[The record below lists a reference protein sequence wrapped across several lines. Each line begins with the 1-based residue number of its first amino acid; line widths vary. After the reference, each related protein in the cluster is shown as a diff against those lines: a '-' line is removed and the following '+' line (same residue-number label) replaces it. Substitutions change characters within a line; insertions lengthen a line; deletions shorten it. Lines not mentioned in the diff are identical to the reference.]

1 MDFDRA
7 IVEAYYALLAIARR
21 QYYHD
26 GRAHDLAADT
36 VMRALEARDRY
47 DGRPL
52 LAWCRAIMRNLFLNE
67 RQRLSTTCTQRL
79 GEWNEPG
86 GVEADQRAIVDDI
99 LTAVG
104 DMERRSVAVGTLM
117 DFARGYSLQEIA
129 TARSVPLGTVKRRI
143 HDARKML
150 SKSVYSLR

>member
-36 VMRALEARDRY
+36 VVRALEARDRY

-52 LAWCRAIMRNLFLNE
+52 LAWCRAIM
-67 RQRLSTTCTQRL
+67 QRLSTTCTQPL
-79 GEWNEPG
+79 GEWDEPG

-117 DFARGYSLQEIA
+117 DFARGYSQQEIA

>member
-36 VMRALEARDRY
+36 VVRAIEARDRY

-67 RQRLSTTCTQRL
+67 EQKLCTSCTQRL
-79 GEWNEPG
+79 GNWDEPG
-86 GVEADQRAIVDDI
+86 DDEADQRAIVNDI

-104 DMERRSVAVGTLM
+104 DMERKSVAVSTLM
-117 DFARGYSLQEIA
+117 DFARGYSQQEIA
-129 TARSVPLGTVKRRI
+129 TARSVPIGTVKRRI

-150 SKSVYSLR
+150 AKSVYSLR

>member
-36 VMRALEARDRY
+36 VVRAIEARDRY

-67 RQRLSTTCTQRL
+67 EQKLCTSCTQRL
-79 GEWNEPG
+79 GNWDEPG
-86 GVEADQRAIVDDI
+86 DDEADQRAIVNDI
-99 LTAVG
+99 LTAVC
-104 DMERRSVAVGTLM
+104 DMERKSVAVSTLM
-117 DFARGYSLQEIA
+117 DFARGYTQQEIA

-150 SKSVYSLR
+150 ARTACCK

>member
-1 MDFDRA
+1 M
-7 IVEAYYALLAIARR
+7 AIARR

-36 VMRALEARDRY
+36 VVRAIEARDRY

-67 RQRLSTTCTQRL
+67 EQKLCTSCTQRL
-79 GEWNEPG
+79 GNWDEPG
-86 GVEADQRAIVDDI
+86 DDEADQRAIVNDI

-104 DMERRSVAVGTLM
+104 DMERKSVAVSTLM
-117 DFARGYSLQEIA
+117 DFARGYSQQEIA
-129 TARSVPLGTVKRRI
+129 TARSVPIGTVKRRI

-150 SKSVYSLR
+150 AKSVYSLR